1 MEKTKLKNLV
11 TSMLLL
17 VGSTSLLSCSESKD
31 DDKPAVPAAKEI
43 EGIYKGDMT
52 SSVMGSETL
61 FEDMTFTVTATDD
74 ATATLIISSFGNP
87 PMLIPEITVS
97 DIKVSGEDG
106 TYTLAPTEF
115 SGSTA
120 SGRNYSGTAK
130 GSYSNSTLNV
140 QFNLQYGAM
149 PMPLICSF
157 SANKQ

>member
-1 MEKTKLKNLV
+1 
-11 TSMLLL
+11 
-17 VGSTSLLSCSESKD
+17 
-31 DDKPAVPAAKEI
+31 
-43 EGIYKGDMT
+43 
-52 SSVMGSETL
+52 MGSETL

-74 ATATLIISSFGNP
+74 ATATLRVSSFGNP

-97 DIKVSGEDG
+97 DIKVSGKDG